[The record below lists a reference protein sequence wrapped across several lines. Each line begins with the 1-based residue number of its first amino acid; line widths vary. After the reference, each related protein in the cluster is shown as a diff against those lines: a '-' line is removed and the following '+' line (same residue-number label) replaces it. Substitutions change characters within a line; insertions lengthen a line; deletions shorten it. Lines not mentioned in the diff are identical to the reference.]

1 MLRRCY
7 ADYRLRT
14 MLYISIG
21 SNLGDRESNLR
32 TAVSRIAAR
41 IGPVVAE
48 SDIVETEPWGFE
60 TGNRFLNQV
69 IAIDTALS
77 PEDVL
82 DITQQIERE
91 LGRSTKSSNG
101 NYSDRPIDIDL
112 LLYDDLIINTDRLTI
127 PHPLMDRRRFVLEP
141 LAQIAPSIAHP
152 LLNEKILDLLNKL

>member
-1 MLRRCY
+1 
-7 ADYRLRT
+7 

-152 LLNEKILDLLNKL
+152 LLNETILDLLNKL